1 MAFPLISDGNVF
13 YRQEELQIMDKHGI
27 QVLQRLFD
35 VLSYLS
41 DRNDY
46 AGIKEIAEGT
56 GLSRTTVHRI
66 LGTCE
71 ANYVVLKDEIGRY
84 RLGPRSL
91 EWANSYQLQTGIARL
106 ARPHLKELLQ
116 DIKETIHLF
125 IYEKGEAF
133 YLEKMHSYSHT
144 GMDSR
149 IGSRLELYC
158 TSAGKAI
165 LAALPEDEFDLYMET
180 IDLRPKTDRTETD
193 RERFRSIIDEV
204 KYRGYALDD
213 QENDLGVR
221 CIGAA
226 VMDKR
231 GYPVG
236 AVSLTGPVFR
246 ITDEKLESLGNRVL
260 ATARLISYQ
269 LGYSAK

>member
-1 MAFPLISDGNVF
+1 MNYTFKGEF
-13 YRQEELQIMDKHGI
+13 FKMEKQGI
-27 QVLQRLFD
+27 RVLQRLFD

-46 AGIKEIAEGT
+46 AGIKEISDGT
-56 GLSRTTVHRI
+56 GISRTTVHRI

-71 ANYVVLKDEIGRY
+71 ENYVVLKDDLGRY

-91 EWANSYQLQTGIARL
+91 EWANSYQLQTGMAKL
-106 ARPHLKELLQ
+106 ARPHLKELLH
-116 DIKETIHLF
+116 DLKETVHLF

-133 YLEKMHSYSHT
+133 YLEKMHSYNQT

-149 IGSRLELYC
+149 IGSRVELYC

-165 LAALPEDEFDLYMET
+165 LAALPMEEFGLYMKT
-180 IDLRPKTDRTETD
+180 VNLRPKTERTETD
-193 RERFRSIIDEV
+193 SQRFESSIDEV
-204 KYRGYALDD
+204 RERGYALDD

-221 CIGAA
+221 CIGSAILNK
-226 VMDKR
+226 D

-236 AVSLTGPVFR
+236 AVSLTGPIFR
-246 ITDEKLESLGNRVL
+246 ITDEKIDPLGKRVL

-269 LGYSAK
+269 LGYSSN

>member
-1 MAFPLISDGNVF
+1 MEK
-13 YRQEELQIMDKHGI
+13 QGI
-27 QVLQRLFD
+27 RVLQRLFD
-35 VLSYLS
+35 ILSYLS

-46 AGIKEIAEGT
+46 AGIKEISEGT

-71 ANYVVLKDEIGRY
+71 GNYVVLKDEIGRY

-91 EWANSYQLQTGIARL
+91 EWANSYQLQTGMAKM
-106 ARPHLKELLQ
+106 ARPHLKELLH
-116 DIKETIHLF
+116 DLKETVHLF

-133 YLEKMHSYSHT
+133 YLEKMHSYSQT

-149 IGSRLELYC
+149 IGSKLELYS

-165 LAALPEDEFDLYMET
+165 LAALPEEEFELYMET
-180 IDLRPKTDRTETD
+180 TDLRPRTEMTETD
-193 RERFRSIIDEV
+193 KGRFRSAIEDTRE
-204 KYRGYALDD
+204 RGYAVDD

-221 CIGAA
+221 CVGAA
-226 VMDKR
+226 ILDKR

-246 ITDEKLESLGNRVL
+246 ITDEKMDPMGKRIL

-269 LGYSAK
+269 LGYSAGLRSDEAKRREDKE

>member
-1 MAFPLISDGNVF
+1 MEK
-13 YRQEELQIMDKHGI
+13 QGI
-27 QVLQRLFD
+27 RVLQRLFD
-35 VLSYLS
+35 ILSYLS
-41 DRNDY
+41 ERNDY
-46 AGIKEIAEGT
+46 AGIKEISEGT

-71 ANYVVLKDEIGRY
+71 DNYVVLKDKIGRY

-91 EWANSYQLQTGIARL
+91 EWANSYQLQTGLAKI
-106 ARPHLKELLQ
+106 ARPHLKELIQ
-116 DIKETIHLF
+116 DLKETVHLF

-133 YLEKMHSYSHT
+133 YLEKMHSYSPT

-149 IGSRLELYC
+149 IGSRLELYS

-165 LAALPEDEFDLYMET
+165 LAALPEDEFELYMET
-180 IDLRPKTDRTETD
+180 TEFQPKTEKTEVD
-193 RERFRSIIDEV
+193 KDRFRSEIAQVRTI
-204 KYRGYALDD
+204 GYGMDD

-221 CIGAA
+221 CIGSA
-226 VMDKR
+226 VMDKD

-236 AVSLTGPVFR
+236 AVSLTGPIFR
-246 ITDEKLESLGNRVL
+246 ITDEKIEPLGKRIL

-269 LGYSAK
+269 LGYSAS